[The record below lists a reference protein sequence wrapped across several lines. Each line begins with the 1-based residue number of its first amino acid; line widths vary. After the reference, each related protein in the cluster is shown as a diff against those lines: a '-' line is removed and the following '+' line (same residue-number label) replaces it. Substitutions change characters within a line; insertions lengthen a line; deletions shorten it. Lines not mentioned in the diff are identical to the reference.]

1 MDIIRGAQERY
12 QKNDSLTFVKLLQ
25 DEEINAELRLAFGFG
40 EEDSLIKYH
49 SDIRR
54 MLAGALNTPS
64 SMPFPSNVR
73 IIGAINIDE
82 TTHYLSPK
90 ILDRAHVMKF
100 KSPLLT
106 DWQIIIDQVASY
118 GFADVSNPLGLNI
131 SDLGKREPY
140 PKFDL
145 AHPFCQRFVEL
156 NREYF
161 HPLGV
166 EFGLRTI
173 RQGLNYIRIFSQFND
188 DAALAINNFV
198 LHKVLPKLTFDGSK
212 EISDGVTKLD
222 RLFGLATN
230 IDSSLVLDESL
241 DDEFSAKKALRSVA
255 DKAKK
260 NDGIVNYWT

>member
-1 MDIIRGAQERY
+1 
-12 QKNDSLTFVKLLQ
+12 
-25 DEEINAELRLAFGFG
+25 
-40 EEDSLIKYH
+40 
-49 SDIRR
+49 
-54 MLAGALNTPS
+54 
-64 SMPFPSNVR
+64 
-73 IIGAINIDE
+73 
-82 TTHYLSPK
+82 
-90 ILDRAHVMKF
+90 
-100 KSPLLT
+100 
-106 DWQIIIDQVASY
+106 
-118 GFADVSNPLGLNI
+118 
-131 SDLGKREPY
+131 
-140 PKFDL
+140 
-145 AHPFCQRFVEL
+145 
-156 NREYF
+156 
-161 HPLGV
+161 V